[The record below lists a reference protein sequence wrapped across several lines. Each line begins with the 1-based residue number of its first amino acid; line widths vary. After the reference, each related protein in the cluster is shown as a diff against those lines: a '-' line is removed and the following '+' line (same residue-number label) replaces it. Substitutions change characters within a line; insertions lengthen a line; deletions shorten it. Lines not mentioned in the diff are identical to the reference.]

1 MVLFLA
7 EAAATD
13 TPTYGNQGWVTIVM
27 LIIML
32 GVFYFFLYRPQKK
45 QEQQITEMRNS
56 LEVGDEITT
65 IGGII
70 GKVISI
76 KEDTVLLETGND
88 RIKIRILRSAVKSI
102 DVKASEIEEEEKGKK
117 SK

>member
-45 QEQQITEMRNS
+45 QEQQINR
-56 LEVGDEITT
+56 D
-65 IGGII
+65 
-70 GKVISI
+70 
-76 KEDTVLLETGND
+76 
-88 RIKIRILRSAVKSI
+88 AQQP
-102 DVKASEIEEEEKGKK
+102 
-117 SK
+117 